1 MTLTIEIKNVYGND
15 LIYPVCDTAK
25 KLCSI
30 TGYKTFNTNTIK
42 TLKEIGYV
50 FKTDSINL

>member
-30 TGYKTFNTNTIK
+30 TGYKTFNTNTIE